1 MKTRYKR
8 FASKMRD
15 DLLRQLK
22 IVSAVEGKQIQVLLE
37 EAVIQ
42 YLEKR
47 QVKEEET
54 NDGKWTVRFSMAPK
68 DPANQ
73 NEE

>member
-1 MKTRYKR
+1 MKTKYKR

-15 DLLRQLK
+15 DLLRKLK
-22 IVSAVEGKQIQVLLE
+22 VVSAIEGKQIQALLE

-42 YLEKR
+42 YLETR

-54 NDGKWTVRFSMAPK
+54 NDGKWTVRFSMTPK
-68 DPANQ
+68 DPDNQ
-73 NEE
+73 NEK